1 MGIRAILSHKTF
13 SSRFSSVYMKTFRTF
28 YELEHP
34 PNVQEQLNQN
44 NPNIA
49 YSINASTLWRVMA
62 SKLR

>member
-1 MGIRAILSHKTF
+1 
-13 SSRFSSVYMKTFRTF
+13 MKTFRTF